1 MNTPKLNQTI
11 CPGAILE
18 RKRKQNEKNWYVF
31 YTSPRAEKV
40 VYKDL
45 LAREYDAFLPLTK
58 TLKVW
63 KNRQKKIIESPLFP
77 GYIFVNTRL
86 NEIYDISR
94 IPKVA
99 TFIRCG
105 QKPSVIPSHDI
116 ATIKKMLMLEQEVSV
131 ETTFYEGERVKI
143 IQGPLIGHEGI
154 LVEQKGKTRFGIRLN
169 EINHTVF
176 INVCTNILQK
186 VNTSCSVIEK

>member
-1 MNTPKLNQTI
+1 MNTTKLNQNI
-11 CPGAILE
+11 CPGVILE
-18 RKRKQNEKNWYVF
+18 RKRKKNEKNWYIF

-45 LAREYDAFLPLTK
+45 LARDYDAFLPLTK

-77 GYIFVNTRL
+77 SYIFVNTRL

-94 IPKVA
+94 IPKIA

-105 QKPSVIPSHDI
+105 QKPSVIPPNDI
-116 ATIKKMLMLEQEVSV
+116 ATIKKMLLLEQEVSV

-143 IQGPLIGHEGI
+143 IKGPLVGHEGI
-154 LVEQKGKTRFGIRLN
+154 LIEQKGKTRFGIHLN
-169 EINHTVF
+169 EINQAVF
-176 INVCTNILQK
+176 VNVCTSILQK
-186 VNTSCSVIEK
+186 VNTSYSLV